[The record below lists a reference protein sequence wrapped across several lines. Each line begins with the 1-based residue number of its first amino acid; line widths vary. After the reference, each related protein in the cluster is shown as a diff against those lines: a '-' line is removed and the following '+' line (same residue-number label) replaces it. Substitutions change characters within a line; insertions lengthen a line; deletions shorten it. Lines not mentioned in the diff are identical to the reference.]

1 MKVSLKDIAEE
12 TGFSIATI
20 SRALRGIEKVNKKNK
35 RIRIEKAKQLGY
47 QLKNNSAAP
56 GQGGNSLIALIVGF
70 HVGEFYTSFF
80 DGFINAG
87 QKRNLNV
94 SMFSAPPS
102 VNKICGLI
110 KKLDNAGYS
119 SAVLMISTLRHKD
132 YQHILEHTPKN
143 FPLVSCSNIIHPV
156 LTTVTFDAYMG
167 GSIVADHFVNR
178 EYNTVGFIEG
188 PSNKPGAQYRKNG
201 FVDTINNT
209 SDAKLLWSHEG
220 HYSIESGIKAF
231 NDFEALNSKPRAIFA
246 ADDATAVGFMES
258 ARARGYKFPEDIA
271 LAGYD
276 NLPICDYHFP
286 KITSVKTDFNRLAS
300 VVFNVLEEQLN
311 KYITHERGLVSMLPV
326 ELIIRQS
333 S

>member
-1 MKVSLKDIAEE
+1 MKVTLKDIAEE
-12 TGFSIATI
+12 TGFSISTV
-20 SRALRGIEKVNKKNK
+20 SRALRGIEKVSPDNKQY
-35 RIRIEKAKQLGY
+35 IVEKAKQLGY
-47 QLKNNSAAP
+47 PLQNNSVEP
-56 GQGGNSLIALIVGF
+56 SMQENSLVALIVGF

-80 DGFINAG
+80 NGFIDAG

-94 SMFSAPPS
+94 SMFSAPSS
-102 VNKICGLI
+102 VNKICSLI
-110 KKLDNAGYS
+110 KKLDNAGYT
-119 SAVLMISTLRHKD
+119 SAALMISTLHHED
-132 YQHILEHTPKN
+132 YRQILKQTPSN

-167 GSIVADHFVNR
+167 GSIVANHFVNR
-178 EYNTVGFIEG
+178 EYKTVGFIEG

-220 HYSIESGIKAF
+220 DYSIESGIKAF
-231 NDFEALNSKPRAIFA
+231 NDFEELNSKPRAIFA

-258 ARARGYKFPEDIA
+258 ARARGYEFPEDIA

-286 KITSVKTDFNRLAS
+286 KITSVKTDFNRLAN
-300 VVFNVLEEQLN
+300 VVFNVLEEQSHTH
-311 KYITHERGLVSMLPV
+311 IIHERGLVSMLPV
-326 ELIIRQS
+326 ELIVRQS